1 MSLTRRRP
9 MVSGVRFA
17 GVAMLLG
24 AASPLTAAPLDY
36 NYLQASWL
44 RVSPDLAHAEDAD
57 GYEARLS
64 APLEPGSFLRVS
76 YSRYKNDASNA
87 EVSALSGG
95 IGMFSRIAEHADIY
109 GLVSYETLDRKV
121 VDKDSGYAI
130 ELGLRWATS
139 SRLELDAGARYLN
152 LDDSPDEVIWFGGLA
167 VQLSPAI
174 ALTAQYSQGDD
185 DRRYTAGLR
194 FFSTE

>member
-1 MSLTRRRP
+1 M
-9 MVSGVRFA
+9 
-17 GVAMLLG
+17 
-24 AASPLTAAPLDY
+24 
-36 NYLQASWL
+36 
-44 RVSPDLAHAEDAD
+44 SPDIVPEGVVSVNIDPATGLLAHPEQNNAIFEYFREDNVPTEIAIPETLIPSGMTSSD
-57 GYEARLS
+57 
-64 APLEPGSFLRVS
+64 
-76 YSRYKNDASNA
+76 DASNA